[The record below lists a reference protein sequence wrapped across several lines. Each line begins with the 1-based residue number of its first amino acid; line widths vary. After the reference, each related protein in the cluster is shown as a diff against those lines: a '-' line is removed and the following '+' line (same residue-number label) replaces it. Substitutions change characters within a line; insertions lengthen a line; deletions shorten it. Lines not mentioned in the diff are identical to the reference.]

1 MLKPLSFAEKRLLL
15 ASGTEWFPNGFC
27 RGDLFFYNRMKKKNW
42 NRESF
47 RSRPLERIPM
57 TKEGYQTLKKELEYL
72 KSVEHPQ
79 VIRAIEEARSH
90 GDLSE
95 NAEYDAAKERQAFIE
110 GRLSEL
116 GYKLGNAEVIEVNNL
131 PKDRAVFACTVVL
144 ENIDTGED
152 VEYQLVGPEES
163 DIQQGRI
170 SVTSPLG
177 KAIIGKKA
185 GEEIV
190 LNAPGGKRVYE
201 LVEIL

>member
-1 MLKPLSFAEKRLLL
+1 
-15 ASGTEWFPNGFC
+15 
-27 RGDLFFYNRMKKKNW
+27 
-42 NRESF
+42 
-47 RSRPLERIPM
+47 LERIPM
-57 TKEGYQTLKKELEYL
+57 TRKGYQTLKKELEHL
-72 KSVEHPQ
+72 KSKERPR

-116 GYKLGNAEVIEVNNL
+116 GYKLGNAEIIDVDDL

-144 ENIDTGED
+144 ENVDTGED

-163 DIQQGRI
+163 NIEEGRI

-177 KAIIGKKA
+177 KAIIGKKP

-190 LNAPGGKRVYE
+190 LNAPAGKRVYE

>member
-1 MLKPLSFAEKRLLL
+1 
-15 ASGTEWFPNGFC
+15 
-27 RGDLFFYNRMKKKNW
+27 
-42 NRESF
+42 
-47 RSRPLERIPM
+47 LERIPM
-57 TKEGYQTLKKELEYL
+57 TRKGYQTLKKELEHL
-72 KSVEHPQ
+72 KSTERPL

-95 NAEYDAAKERQAFIE
+95 NAEYHAAKERQAFIE

-116 GYKLGNAEVIEVNNL
+116 GYKLGNAEVIDVDNL
-131 PKDRAVFACTVVL
+131 PKDRAVFACTVML
-144 ENIDTGED
+144 ENADTGEE

-163 DIQQGRI
+163 DIEQGRI

-177 KAIIGKKA
+177 KAIIGKKP

-190 LNAPGGKRVYE
+190 LNAPAGRRVYE